1 MSTSVSDIAKSSR
14 REQRSSAQAFI
25 DSLKGMVHPNSRR
38 IFIEGSR
45 PDIRVP
51 LREIQLADT
60 FVGGTKEAPQFEPNE
75 PVPVYDTSGRYGEEG
90 VAIDVRRGLPR
101 LRENWVLERDDTDA
115 LPGLSSTFTQ
125 ERLADEGL
133 DHLRFEHLPKPR
145 RAKPGRRVTQL
156 HYARAGIVTPEMEF
170 IAIRENMGRERVR
183 SELLRTQH
191 PGRDFGARL
200 PQNITPAFVRDEVA
214 AGRAII
220 PSNINHP
227 EAEPMIIGRNFLVK
241 INANIGNSAVTSSIE
256 EEVEKL
262 VWSTRWGADTVMD
275 LSTGRYIH
283 ETREWILRNSPVPI
297 GTVPIYQAL
306 EKTNGIAEDL
316 TWELFRDTLL
326 EQAEQ
331 GVDYFTIH
339 AGVLLRFVPMTA
351 KRLTGI
357 VSRGGSIMAKWCLSH
372 HKENF
377 LYQHFREICEIC
389 AAYDVA
395 LSLGDGLRPGSVY
408 DANDEAQFAELRT
421 LGELT
426 KIAWEY
432 DVQVMIEGP
441 GHVPMHMIE
450 RNMTEQ
456 LEHCHEA
463 PFYTLGPLTT
473 DIAPGYDHFTS
484 GIGAAMIGWY
494 GCAMLCYVTPK
505 EHLGLPNKEDVK
517 QGLITY
523 KIAAHAADLAKGHPG
538 AQIRD
543 NAMSK
548 ARFEFRWEDQFNL
561 ALDPDTARAYHDETL
576 PQESGK
582 VAHFCSMCGPKF
594 CSMKITQ
601 DVRDYAAKLEAV
613 EIKLVGMDGQQE
625 QVVAQVE
632 SGMARMAET
641 FKETGGEIYHQ
652 AAALKQAAGEE
663 A

>member
-1 MSTSVSDIAKSSR
+1 MA
-14 REQRSSAQAFI
+14 
-25 DSLKGMVHPNSRR
+25 HPNSRR
-38 IFIEGSR
+38 IFIQGSR

-75 PVPVYDTSGRYGEEG
+75 PVPVYDTSGPYGEE
-90 VAIDVRRGLPR
+90 AAPIDVRRGLPR
-101 LRENWVLERDDTDA
+101 LREAWVLERADTDA
-115 LPGLSSTFTQ
+115 LDGLSSTFTQ

-133 DHLRFEHLPKPR
+133 DHLRFEHLPSAR

-156 HYARAGIVTPEMEF
+156 HYARQGIVTPEMEF
-170 IAIRENMGRERVR
+170 IALRENMGRERVR

-191 PGRDFGARL
+191 PGQGFGARL
-200 PQNITPAFVRDEVA
+200 PQNITPEFVRDEVA

-377 LYQHFREICEIC
+377 LYEHFREICEIC
-389 AAYDVA
+389 AAYDVS

-484 GIGAAMIGWY
+484 GIGAALIGWY

-625 QVVAQVE
+625 RVVAEVE

-652 AAALKQAAGEE
+652 AATLKQAAGEE